1 MYICKCIYVYTYIY
15 IYIYTYIHVYI
26 YICMCIHL
34 HLHFER
40 YFVDIHAN
48 PQYYQFA
55 GPAPCKARDAME
67 QRGWV
72 RSSWS
77 EAKKC
82 GVLRCV
88 VRCALC
94 EEVTCDESV
103 SLIGH
108 GGMEVVQIYFPHK
121 WTFGRCCF
129 NVGTPLWI
137 CLSHTA
143 IRINGL
149 EWAWQRRHSGF
160 SWVYVGQFLWV
171 WHISQRDLLNRLWK
185 SVKG

>member
-1 MYICKCIYVYTYIY
+1 MYIYICIYIHIH
-15 IYIYTYIHVYI
+15 IYIYTCIYI
-26 YICMCIHL
+26 YMHVHTFTPSFWKVFCGYSCKPPVLPVCRARTMQGQGCHGTARL
-34 HLHFER
+34 SSQ
-40 YFVDIHAN
+40 FV
-48 PQYYQFA
+48 
-55 GPAPCKARDAME
+55 K
-67 QRGWV
+67 
-72 RSSWS
+72 RS
-77 EAKKC
+77 EEMRRVA
-82 GVLRCV
+82 

-129 NVGTPLWI
+129 TVGTPLWI

-171 WHISQRDLLNRLWK
+171 WHISQRDLLRLWK